1 MLTAARSQSAQPS
14 DDFSFAFNVI
24 AAIVVGG
31 TSIAGGEGAV
41 WRTVVGAFFIA
52 FMTNGFNL
60 HQVDPIWQRLIQGAV
75 ILGAVAIDA
84 WSQRTRAR

>member
-1 MLTAARSQSAQPS
+1 M
-14 DDFSFAFNVI
+14 
-24 AAIVVGG
+24 
-31 TSIAGGEGAV
+31 